1 VRSPTLG
8 SLWLFLAI
16 ALPTLAALL
25 APMPAVDLAYQLRAG
40 GEILSSR
47 SIPSVDSWTF
57 TVAGTPWTDQQWLA
71 QVLLAGIFRVL
82 GWSGLAILRAA
93 LVGLTFGL
101 VLWLVR
107 LRDPLL
113 SRRAAALLVLGAFAV
128 IAQALALRPQL
139 FAIPLFVLVLVIL
152 AARSAHPRWIWAI
165 PFITLAW
172 ANLHG
177 SFPLVFLLLALA
189 LFAELLGSRRTL
201 PTPGSAGRGA
211 LSRTPRDLGAVTLA
225 SVAASILTPFG
236 PGVWSYVANLATNPT
251 ISSRVSEWRPP
262 GLTDVP
268 GILFWLSIAIV
279 VAFLALRVRGLGRMA
294 IPRPPALAT
303 LLAFGV
309 LAAITGRGLAWWPPA
324 ALFVLVP
331 LIRSFRDAAGPGPSR
346 ATPDEPS
353 APGTHAMSPQAPP
366 ATASRLDRRSPL
378 NGVVMALLALAGI
391 TLLPF
396 WRPADATGVPLGTLT
411 YAPAGIAEE
420 LPIFTT
426 CPGRCPFE
434 VADRITRVWA
444 PQTWAS
450 WLELE
455 VPTARFAV
463 DSRIE
468 LFPTSIWTDA
478 DTVAGG
484 TPAALDVLARYR
496 VFAVVTDKATD
507 ARLDAAFAASGTWA
521 RAYTDSDGSIW
532 LFNARQVA
540 AP

>member
-40 GEILSSR
+40 GEILSSGA
-47 SIPSVDSWTF
+47 IPSVDSWTF
-57 TVAGTPWTDQQWLA
+57 TVAGTPWIDQQWLA
-71 QVLLAGIFRVL
+71 QLLLAGVFRVL
-82 GWSGLAILRAA
+82 GWSGLVVLRAV
-93 LVGLTFGL
+93 LVGLSFAL
-101 VLWLVR
+101 LLWLVR

-113 SRRAAALLVLGAFAV
+113 SRRSAALLVLGAFAV
-128 IAQALALRPQL
+128 MAPALALRPQL

-152 AARSAHPRWIWAI
+152 AARRAHPGRIWAI
-165 PFITLAW
+165 PFITVAW

-177 SFPLVFLLLALA
+177 SFPLVFVLLALA
-189 LFAELLGSRRTL
+189 LVAELVGSGR
-201 PTPGSAGRGA
+201 TPGSASGSPTSGA
-211 LSRTPRDLGAVTLA
+211 PTPGAPSRNVLLRSVVSRSARDLGVVTLA
-225 SVAASILTPFG
+225 SVAASFVTPFG
-236 PGVWSYVANLATNPT
+236 PGVWSYVARLATNPT

-279 VAFLALRVRGLGRMA
+279 IAFLALRVRRLGRTA
-294 IPRPPALAT
+294 LPRPPALAT

-309 LAAITGRGLAWWPPA
+309 LAATTGRGLAWWPPA

-331 LIRSFRDAAGPGPSR
+331 LIRSSHDTAALAAPDVA
-346 ATPDEPS
+346 ATI
-353 APGTHAMSPQAPP
+353 
-366 ATASRLDRRSPL
+366 SRLDRRSPL
-378 NGVVMALLALAGI
+378 NGVVIGALVLVGI
-391 TLLPF
+391 ALLPF
-396 WRPADATGVPLGTLT
+396 WRPADSTGVPFGTLT
-411 YAPAGIAEE
+411 YAPAGVAEE

-434 VADRITRVWA
+434 VADRISRVWA
-444 PQTWAS
+444 PQIWAS

-455 VPTARFAV
+455 VPTAHFAV

-468 LFPTSIWTDA
+468 LFPASVWTDA
-478 DTVAGG
+478 DTIAGG
-484 TPAALDVLARYR
+484 SPAAIDVLARYQ
-496 VFAVVTDKATD
+496 VFVVVTDKTTD
-507 ARLDAAFAASGTWA
+507 RRLDDALAASGTWA
-521 RAYTDSDGSIW
+521 RAYTDDDGSIW
-532 LFNARQVA
+532 LFNTRQVA

>member
-40 GEILSSR
+40 GEILNSG

-57 TVAGTPWTDQQWLA
+57 TIAGTPWTDQQWLA
-71 QVLLAGIFRVL
+71 QLLLAAVFRVL
-82 GWSGLAILRAA
+82 GWSGLAIVRAA
-93 LVGLTFGL
+93 LVGLTLGL
-101 VLWLVR
+101 LLWLVR
-107 LRDPLL
+107 RRDPLL
-113 SRRAAALLVLGAFAV
+113 SARSAALLVLGAFAV
-128 IAQALALRPQL
+128 MAQALALRPQL
-139 FAIPLFVLVLVIL
+139 LAIPLFVLVLVIL
-152 AARSAHPRWIWAI
+152 AARPTHPRWIWAI

-177 SFPLVFLLLALA
+177 SFPLVFVLLALA
-189 LFAELLGSRRTL
+189 LFAELRRT
-201 PTPGSAGRGA
+201 PPGVA
-211 LSRTPRDLGAVTLA
+211 RDLGAVTLA
-225 SVAASILTPFG
+225 SVAASIVTPFG
-236 PGVWSYVANLATNPT
+236 PGVWSYVARLATNPT

-262 GLTDVP
+262 GLTDPP
-268 GILFWLSIAIV
+268 GALFWLSIAIV
-279 VAFLALRVRGLGRMA
+279 VVFLALRFRRDGRQA
-294 IPRPPALAT
+294 LPRLPALLT

-331 LIRSFRDAAGPGPSR
+331 LIRRASAA
-346 ATPDEPS
+346 
-353 APGTHAMSPQAPP
+353 APAPASPAP
-366 ATASRLDRRSPL
+366 ASRLDRRSPL
-378 NGVVMALLALAGI
+378 NGAVIGILVLAGI
-391 TLLPF
+391 ALLPF

-411 YAPAGIAEE
+411 YAPAGIAAE

-426 CPGRCPFE
+426 CPGSCPFE
-434 VADRITRVWA
+434 VVDRISRVWA

-455 VPTARFAV
+455 VPTAHFAV

-468 LFPTSIWTDA
+468 LFPISVWTDA
-478 DTVAGG
+478 DTIASGS
-484 TPAALDVLARYR
+484 PAAIDLLARYQ
-496 VFAVVTDKATD
+496 VFVVVTNKSTD
-507 ARLDAAFAASGTWA
+507 AKLDALLAARSSVWT
-521 RAYTDSDGSIW
+521 RAYTDADGSIW